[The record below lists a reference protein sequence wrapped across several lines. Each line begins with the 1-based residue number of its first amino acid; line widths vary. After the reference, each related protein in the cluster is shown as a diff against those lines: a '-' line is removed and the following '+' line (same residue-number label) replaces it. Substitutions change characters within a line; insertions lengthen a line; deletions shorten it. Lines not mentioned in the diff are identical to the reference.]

1 MSIIVLGMEMMDC
14 CEKCPFL
21 DYEQGYCFASG
32 KKQKDGWYDCNLYVS
47 DNKKRHKD
55 CPLRPLPEK
64 HGRLIDA
71 DAMERVM
78 SETVQGDIRGYPYSD
93 TQWEMAFRWIDHQ
106 PTIVEAEGE

>member
-1 MSIIVLGMEMMDC
+1 MSVIVMGMEMPDC

-47 DNKKRHKD
+47 DNEKRHKD

-64 HGRLIDA
+64 HGRLILDN
-71 DAMERVM
+71 
-78 SETVQGDIRGYPYSD
+78 
-93 TQWEMAFRWIDHQ
+93 
-106 PTIVEAEGE
+106 GEEYEIYG

>member
-1 MSIIVLGMEMMDC
+1 MSVIVMGMDMPDC

-47 DNKKRHKD
+47 DNEKRHKD
-55 CPLRPLPEK
+55 CPIRPLPKK

-71 DAMERVM
+71 DEA
-78 SETVQGDIRGYPYSD
+78 TRGSLARTGKRLLAID
-93 TQWEMAFRWIDHQ
+93 TAL
-106 PTIVEAEGE
+106 TIVEAEGE